1 MTLVLNALFG
11 LWWNL
16 DFLIRSSSYHIKKM
30 KDCQLISKGL
40 LKFSFA
46 PKNGQKY
53 FCISALA
60 YKKGSNQKCSV
71 REWYK
76 VHLFFLFDLFL
87 EARAEIQKYFR
98 SFFGANEKRV
108 HSKLTYL

>member
-16 DFLIRSSSYHIKKM
+16 DFLIRSSSYHIKKDEGLA
-30 KDCQLISKGL
+30 KGQLISKGL

-60 YKKGSNQKCSV
+60 YKKWSNQKCSV
-71 REWYK
+71 RE
-76 VHLFFLFDLFL
+76 
-87 EARAEIQKYFR
+87 
-98 SFFGANEKRV
+98 
-108 HSKLTYL
+108 SK